1 MLIQIT
7 RGVWVDGRALAVG
20 DVVDVADSTAA
31 ALIRMGKAQAHQVGM
46 DAAETTAVEPPENA
60 ALPAAK
66 PRTTATRRKGKKT

>member
-20 DVVDVADSTAA
+20 NVVEMADSTAA
-31 ALIRMGKAQAHQVGM
+31 ALIRMGKAQAYQAAAE
-46 DAAETTAVEPPENA
+46 AAETTAVEPPENA